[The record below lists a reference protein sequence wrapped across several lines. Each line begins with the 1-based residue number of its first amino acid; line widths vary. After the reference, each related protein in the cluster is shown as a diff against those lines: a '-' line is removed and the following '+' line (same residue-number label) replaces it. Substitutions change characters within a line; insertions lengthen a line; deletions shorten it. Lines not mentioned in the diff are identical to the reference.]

1 MPMDKDNQGALFRNK
16 KKETE
21 RHPDHTGQATVDGV
35 EYWISA
41 WVNTSKKT
49 DERYFSLRFK
59 RKDQDSYSSQPAR
72 TEEPGEVVDDIP
84 F

>member
-1 MPMDKDNQGALFRNK
+1 MPTDKDNQGALFRNK

-21 RHPDHTGQATVDGV
+21 RHPDHTGQATIDGV

-41 WVNTSKKT
+41 WVNTSKNSG
-49 DERYFSLRFK
+49 ERYFSMRFK
-59 RKDQDSYSSQPAR
+59 RKDEDVHSRPPVAAETSDYS
-72 TEEPGEVVDDIP
+72 DDIP